1 MSPLFYNLY
10 GLEAVTFQAML
21 ASFAF
26 ISGTST
32 SGNTWLTT
40 LEHPFLSNR
49 AFTWARKYG
58 LRINLDIHALPGSQ
72 NGWNHS
78 GKLGTV
84 GFLNGT
90 MGIVNAQRSLNYI
103 RTVAEF
109 ISQPE
114 YKNLIPMFSFINEP
128 AVGTIG
134 NETMREL

>member
-1 MSPLFYNLY
+1 
-10 GLEAVTFQAML
+10 ML
-21 ASFAF
+21 CQRPCGF
-26 ISGTST
+26 ISEHGHKRQTIA
-32 SGNTWLTT
+32 NHPWNPT
-40 LEHPFLSNR
+40 LFVLKPR

-114 YKNLIPMFSFINEP
+114 YKNLVPMFSFINEP

>member
-1 MSPLFYNLY
+1 M
-10 GLEAVTFQAML
+10 
-21 ASFAF
+21 
-26 ISGTST
+26 
-32 SGNTWLTT
+32 
-40 LEHPFLSNR
+40 
-49 AFTWARKYG
+49 
-58 LRINLDIHALPGSQ
+58 HALPGSQ

-114 YKNLIPMFSFINEP
+114 YRNVVPMFELINEP